1 MQATVRAAILRG
13 AQQARAPHQ
22 DDGGV
27 HGTYLEL
34 PLVLKAAMSVPATF
48 SFDAPGDAVRAV
60 ELRRVKALATLV
72 LAGTLALFVAAKALL
87 NVHPIFGF
95 IAAFAEAATIGGLA
109 DWYAVVALFR
119 RPLGL
124 PIPHTAIIQSN
135 QHRIADK
142 LGEFIEQHFLEAA
155 PVEAKLRQI
164 DFASFIA
171 DWLRDR
177 KRSEDLARFT
187 LRLLP
192 EAFTATETSGLMTFI
207 TRRITTQLQSID
219 LAPLAAGTLRAFVQ
233 EGRHQGL
240 LDDILR
246 AVHEALTQ
254 PETMTMVREKI
265 RSELPTLLKL
275 YRADKYL
282 VKKIVASATSF
293 FEEVRSDPKHP
304 FRSEF
309 DRLVLTFV
317 DRLGS
322 DPSYA
327 DRIDGLKRDLL
338 ARPELADLA
347 RNIWSN
353 TRSFIERSAS
363 GETQVLQQHLA
374 GMFVKAG
381 EVLAGDPE
389 LRAEINQGLVA
400 VLRSFI
406 ADQKSG
412 VSSFISD
419 QVKAWDMGQLISL
432 IEINIGKDLQYIR
445 FNGSLIGGLAGLAL
459 YSIEVLLRWL

>member
-1 MQATVRAAILRG
+1 MTSTG
-13 AQQARAPHQ
+13 
-22 DDGGV
+22 
-27 HGTYLEL
+27 
-34 PLVLKAAMSVPATF
+34 TF
-48 SFDAPGDAVRAV
+48 SFDSPGDAARAA

-72 LAGTLALFVAAKALL
+72 LAGTLALFVTAKALL
-87 NVHPIFGF
+87 HVHPAFGF
-95 IAAFAEAATIGGLA
+95 VAAFAEAATIGGLA

-142 LGEFIEQHFLEAA
+142 LGEFIEVHFLEAA

-164 DFASFIA
+164 DFGSFIA

-177 KRSEDLARFT
+177 KRSADLARFV

-192 EAFTATETSGLMTFI
+192 EALSATETSGLMTFVA
-207 TRRITTQLQSID
+207 RRITTQLQSID
-219 LAPLAAGTLRAFVQ
+219 LAPLAAGTLRGFVS
-233 EGRHQGL
+233 EGKHQGL

-246 AVHEALTQ
+246 VVHQSLTE
-254 PETMTMVREKI
+254 PETMAVIRDKI
-265 RSELPTLLKL
+265 RGEMPTLLRL
-275 YRADKYL
+275 YRADKF
-282 VKKIVASATSF
+282 VVNRIFASATKF
-293 FEEVRSDPKHP
+293 FEEVRNDPQHP
-304 FRSEF
+304 FRDEF
-309 DRLVLTFV
+309 NRMLLSFV

-322 DPSYA
+322 DRAFA

-338 ARPELADLA
+338 ARPELGDLA

-353 TRSFIERSAS
+353 ARSFIERSAS

-381 EVLAGDPE
+381 EALAGDPE

-445 FNGSLIGGLAGLAL
+445 FNGSLIGGLAGLGL
-459 YSIEVLLRWL
+459 YTLELLLRWL